1 MYWVALKVLSYLVM
15 VLMSVRTQQT
25 RKSILE
31 CQRSLSLY
39 IYIYREREMHVNM
52 MRERERESE
61 RMGERERDVYG
72 VRKYVSP
79 HIYIQYILFDPCST
93 TYFDTV

>member
-1 MYWVALKVLSYLVM
+1 
-15 VLMSVRTQQT
+15 
-25 RKSILE
+25 
-31 CQRSLSLY
+31 
-39 IYIYREREMHVNM
+39 MHVNM

-79 HIYIQYILFDPCST
+79 HIYIRISFLILAPQLISTLFEVWPQIIKMTHHHPGSFHIMRIYIYICHIHTPIS
-93 TYFDTV
+93 